1 MFEGHVRRQA
11 LDEVLPAEV
20 VKKPAGHAVHDW
32 LPGLL
37 LYVLIGQ
44 AGIGTQRKT
53 KRRIERV
60 RIGERVHQGGSV
72 RL

>member
-1 MFEGHVRRQA
+1 MLEGHVRRQA
-11 LDEVLPAEV
+11 LEEVLPAEL

-44 AGIGTQRKT
+44 AGRRTHQEQRAS
-53 KRRIERV
+53 RISHYRGG
-60 RIGERVHQGGSV
+60 GECVKADV
-72 RL
+72 CL